1 MESPS
6 LLAAI
11 KAWAKAA
18 QAKRHFKCTTSF
30 TTWESRGRSSRGRT
44 MGNNAVKV
52 GFGVTA
58 SLIAQLVKNQPA
70 MIWFPVWFLGW
81 EGPLK
86 KGKATHSS
94 ILAWRIRVGHNWAD
108 FYLESF
114 CGFNPWTYC
123 ANYLAQCWP
132 FRLAVMHF
140 VHLQNLNDIFVI
152 FLIVPYLPQGPK
164 LFTPY
169 SPHLWFPMTVWG
181 HLFCLNVVVQSKVIS
196 YSSMDHWDLDTV
208 MYTKWSYTL
217 QWRCLGPWA
226 LPQPH
231 FPIKCTDVPSA

>member
-70 MIWFPVWFLGW
+70 MISQFDSWVGKIPWRRERLPTPVFWPGESELD
-81 EGPLK
+81 
-86 KGKATHSS
+86 TT
-94 ILAWRIRVGHNWAD
+94 
-108 FYLESF
+108 ESF

-217 QWRCLGPWA
+217 QWRCLEPWA